1 MKKTTLLL
9 SALSVLLLAT
19 ACKNSGFKKTKSG
32 LMYKIIADGKG
43 PLVKRGDIIKI
54 QFVHKLRDS
63 VLASSYEQ
71 MPFYAKVDS
80 VGPVYDPQEIFT
92 MLRKGDSAVVIRLAD
107 SLAKKQGMLPE
118 FIKPKDKLVLT
129 LKVVEIFTAD
139 SIAQKDQMAEMQLA
153 QERQKK
159 NQEKLKG
166 PKVKEI
172 EDYLAKNNIKFQKA
186 PEGTFVE
193 IKDPGNG
200 AQVDSGKFCSIRYTG
215 KSFPSMK
222 VFESNMEAGKQ
233 PFDVVIGTH
242 AVIPGWD
249 EGLKYFKKGGKGT
262 LYIPFFQA
270 YGAQPGPGGKQYENL
285 VFDIEVVNVSD
296 SAPKQQG
303 MPMPMPPPQGQEGG
317 AHQHR

>member
-43 PLVKRGDIIKI
+43 PLVKRGDVIKI

-118 FIKPKDKLVLT
+118 FIKPKDKLVLSF
-129 LKVVEIFTAD
+129 KVVEIFTAD
-139 SIAQKDQMAEMQLA
+139 SIAQKDQMAEMQAA
-153 QERQKK
+153 QERQKQK
-159 NQEKLKG
+159 QETLKG

-172 EDYLAKNNIKFQKA
+172 EEYLAKNNIKFQKA
-186 PEGTFVE
+186 PQGTFVE

-200 AQVDSGKFCSIRYTG
+200 AQVDSGKYCSIRYTG

-222 VFESNMEAGKQ
+222 VF
-233 PFDVVIGTH
+233 D
-242 AVIPGWD
+242 
-249 EGLKYFKKGGKGT
+249 
-262 LYIPFFQA
+262 LYTIHRKFLPCCIKA
-270 YGAQPGPGGKQYENL
+270 
-285 VFDIEVVNVSD
+285 I
-296 SAPKQQG
+296 AP
-303 MPMPMPPPQGQEGG
+303 
-317 AHQHR
+317 